1 MNLGGKTVLLTGAT
15 GGIGRAFAQALAD
28 QGARLILVSRNPQ
41 ELSDLQQC
49 LAGEDHQHVAADLS
63 QTTDRKTIVD
73 ACAEGVDI
81 VVNNAGVNYFGLLQ
95 EQTEAQLR
103 QMFELNTLAPILLVQ
118 APPAPDERRFY
129 QHVLATIGA
138 PMWGRH
144 TVSELEVRA
153 LSHLRDMDLKMLM
166 IDEVHNL
173 LAGSY
178 REQRRFLNMLRFLAN
193 DLCAS
198 LVVFGVNEALEAIR
212 GDDQLARRLDE
223 HFLPLWEDDVEFSRL
238 IQTLITAMALERR
251 SGLTVGSLR
260 TILNV
265 TGGVTS
271 RVFTMIKSLAID
283 AIESGEERITDEA
296 VQTWQPVWAKNA
308 WSVRR
313 HQVAELR

>member
-1 MNLGGKTVLLTGAT
+1 
-15 GGIGRAFAQALAD
+15 
-28 QGARLILVSRNPQ
+28 
-41 ELSDLQQC
+41 
-49 LAGEDHQHVAADLS
+49 
-63 QTTDRKTIVD
+63 
-73 ACAEGVDI
+73 
-81 VVNNAGVNYFGLLQ
+81 
-95 EQTEAQLR
+95 
-103 QMFELNTLAPILLVQ
+103 
-118 APPAPDERRFY
+118 
-129 QHVLATIGA
+129 
-138 PMWGRH
+138 MWGRH
-144 TVSELEVRA
+144 TVSELEVRT

-238 IQTLITAMALERR
+238 IQTLIAAMALERR

-260 TILNV
+260 IILNV

-296 VQTWQPVWAKNA
+296 VNAWQPVWAKHA
-308 WSVRR
+308 WNVRR
-313 HQVAELR
+313 RPVAEPQ

>member
-1 MNLGGKTVLLTGAT
+1 MEMPKQSRMPGLMVYGSSGIGKTMIAKRMASQYPASYDAGLGVTKTPVLL
-15 GGIGRAFAQALAD
+15 L
-28 QGARLILVSRNPQ
+28 
-41 ELSDLQQC
+41 
-49 LAGEDHQHVAADLS
+49 
-63 QTTDRKTIVD
+63 
-73 ACAEGVDI
+73 
-81 VVNNAGVNYFGLLQ
+81 
-95 EQTEAQLR
+95 
-103 QMFELNTLAPILLVQ
+103 Q

-129 QHVLATIGA
+129 QHILASIGA

-144 TVSELEVRA
+144 TVSELEVRV

-198 LVVFGVNEALEAIR
+198 LVVFGINEALDAIR

-223 HFLPLWEDDVEFSRL
+223 HFLPLWDDDVEFSRL
-238 IQTLITAMALERR
+238 IQTLIAAMELEQT
-251 SGLTVGSLR
+251 SGLRINSLR

-271 RVFTMIKSLAID
+271 RVFTMIKALAIE
-283 AIESGEERITDEA
+283 AIETGEERITDEA
-296 VQTWQPVWAKNA
+296 VQAWQPVWAKHA

-313 HQVAELR
+313 QPISAV

>member
-1 MNLGGKTVLLTGAT
+1 M
-15 GGIGRAFAQALAD
+15 
-28 QGARLILVSRNPQ
+28 LI
-41 ELSDLQQC
+41 
-49 LAGEDHQHVAADLS
+49 
-63 QTTDRKTIVD
+63 I
-73 ACAEGVDI
+73 
-81 VVNNAGVNYFGLLQ
+81 Y
-95 EQTEAQLR
+95 
-103 QMFELNTLAPILLVQ
+103 
-118 APPAPDERRFY
+118 
-129 QHVLATIGA
+129 
-138 PMWGRH
+138 
-144 TVSELEVRA
+144 
-153 LSHLRDMDLKMLM
+153 
-166 IDEVHNL
+166 EVHNL

-238 IQTLITAMALERR
+238 IQTLITAMSLERR
-251 SGLTVGSLR
+251 SGLTVSSLR

-296 VQTWQPVWAKNA
+296 VHAWQPVWAKHA

-313 HQVAELR
+313 QPVAEFR